1 MSLQLNLSSTRLA
14 ARYTQMLLAGDRTA
28 ARNMLDVA
36 IADGMTAASLLSDLI
51 WPTMESIRAMFKDDQ
66 ISQMQMNLATRL
78 NRQMTDQLAAKL
90 PLGKPNGRQVL
101 IFCGNDEPEELGG
114 QIAADLFE
122 SAGWTVKFGG
132 GGVANDEILKM
143 VGDTRPE
150 LLVMFATLASGVP
163 SVRKLIDYVREVNC
177 NPGMQIMCCGGIYKR
192 AEGLADEIGADLYAP
207 DAAEAVSV
215 AETQS
220 DRRASLDQQSVGRNR
235 RIKKAAIRRE
245 ERSGTI
251 SEAA

>member
-1 MSLQLNLSSTRLA
+1 MSLQLNLSSTRLSQT
-14 ARYTQMLLAGDRTA
+14 YTELLLKGDRTA
-28 ARNMLDVA
+28 VRAMLDTA

-51 WPTMESIRAMFKDDQ
+51 WPTMESIRAMYKDD
-66 ISQMQMNLATRL
+66 IITQMQMNLATRL

-90 PLGKPNGRQVL
+90 PMADRNGRQVL

-122 SAGWTVKFGG
+122 AAGWTVRFGG

-143 VGDTRPE
+143 VGEQRPE

-163 SVRKLIDYVREVNC
+163 HVRKLIDYLREVDC
-177 NPGMQIMCCGGIYKR
+177 CPGMQVMCCGGIYKR

-207 DAAEAVSV
+207 DAAAAVEV
-215 AETQS
+215 AESQR
-220 DRRASLDQQSVGRNR
+220 DRRASLDQQSVGRTR
-235 RIKKAAIRRE
+235 RIKKAAQRRE
-245 ERSGTI
+245 ERGGMMI
-251 SEAA
+251 EAA